1 VALAGEPEG
10 TLIDHPV
17 IATAHEVFVRGR
29 QFLRLAIDGH
39 INEPVALMA
48 FANRQWSFS
57 HDFAAL
63 SVTALLR
70 DAFEYPMRHF
80 AAAAVFIRAM
90 GGSVRTQS
98 YY

>member
-1 VALAGEPEG
+1 VALADEPEG

-17 IATAHEVFVRGR
+17 IATAHEVFVRSR
-29 QFLRLAIDGH
+29 QFLRLAINGH
-39 INEPVALMA
+39 IDEPVALMA
-48 FANRQWSFS
+48 LANRQWSFS

-63 SVTALLR
+63 SVTGLLR
-70 DAFEYPMRHF
+70 DAFEYPSWLF
-80 AAAAVFIRAM
+80 VAAAVFIRAM